1 VYFRPAP
8 PIKSV
13 RGQIRKNEVA
23 KPSARPQ
30 RTANVGKKPDLKTN
44 KKEEKPKPVKK
55 EEKKED
61 NKVRLCT
68 VCVQWHFNIKT
79 KRYGCPCAYLFGAK
93 IKLLA

>member
-1 VYFRPAP
+1 MYFRPAP

-13 RGQIRKNEVA
+13 RGQVRKNEVT
-23 KPSARPQ
+23 KPIARPQ
-30 RTANVGKKPDLKTN
+30 RTANAGKKPDPKTN
-44 KKEEKPKPVKK
+44 KKDEKPKPVKK

-68 VCVQWHFNIKT
+68 VCVHWHIKIKS
-79 KRYGCPCAYLFGAK
+79 KRYGCPCAYLFGAE